1 MMSWYTRMGALACVA
16 VAVGL
21 CTATV
26 AYGATSPVR
35 ASPTNISF
43 GAQPAGSETT
53 RVVTFTN
60 VTDEPVRFGYVS
72 LFISGDPIPQVFDIS
87 VTTCIPPS
95 DPNLPP
101 NEDVT
106 LDPGESCSWEITFRP
121 GATDGREVY
130 EAVFDYVAVQ
140 EDEWLGQPPGVG
152 MPGHYAVK
160 IKGATRGLFVS
171 TRLERLAAKMGIEV
185 EELREELGRT
195 MRVES
200 VEAGE
205 IA

>member
-1 MMSWYTRMGALACVA
+1 MMSWYTRMGALACLA

-26 AYGATSPVR
+26 AYGANSPVR
-35 ASPTNISF
+35 ASQTHVSF
-43 GAQPAGSETT
+43 GKRLAGSETT

-72 LFISGDPIPQVFDIS
+72 LFNSGDQVFDIR
-87 VTTCIPPS
+87 VNTCIPAS

-121 GATDGREVY
+121 GATDDREVY
-130 EAVFDYVAVQ
+130 EAVFDYVAVP
-140 EDEWLGQPPGVG
+140 EDEWLGSPPGVG
-152 MPGHYAVK
+152 MPGHYEVK
-160 IKGATRGLFVS
+160 IRGAVVR
-171 TRLERLAAKMGIEV
+171 
-185 EELREELGRT
+185 
-195 MRVES
+195 S
-200 VEAGE
+200 VAS
-205 IA
+205 AS